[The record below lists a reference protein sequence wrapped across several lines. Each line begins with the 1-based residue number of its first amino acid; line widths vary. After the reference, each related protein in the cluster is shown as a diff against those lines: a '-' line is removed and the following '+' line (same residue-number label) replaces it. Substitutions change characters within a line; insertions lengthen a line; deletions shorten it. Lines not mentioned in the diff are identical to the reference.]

1 MIGRKVII
9 KWSTRGRI
17 FFPESHTDS
26 PGCPRSVKRRYF
38 LFKLSLNDEEAL
50 KGIKSCFEERTGQNK
65 EVNRPPKGT
74 GIGIACCRTTGY
86 CGIGMGE
93 GYREKGYSRMEG
105 VKERRKRDTVGQ

>member
-74 GIGIACCRTTGY
+74 GIGIACCRTTGVW
-86 CGIGMGE
+86 
-93 GYREKGYSRMEG
+93 RKGLGKRKSGTG
-105 VKERRKRDTVGQ
+105 V